1 MAHSA
6 NQSHQERWF
15 MQNRSTDPDQG
26 LIAAMASGDVGA
38 LHELYARHGMAL
50 LNLLIHEVG
59 ERNLAEEVL
68 QDVMMAAWQGA
79 GRFRGESQVR
89 TWLVAIAKRQ
99 ASKTRERCRL
109 PEHTPLNDDR
119 PDPADQTNPA
129 AAFDQA
135 VEQDALRQAIRQLPL
150 EQQEALELVFFRGM
164 SGPDAASQL
173 GVPLNTLKSRL
184 HRARQ
189 SLRQLLGDVPHAE

>member
-1 MAHSA
+1 
-6 NQSHQERWF
+6 

-26 LIAAMASGDVGA
+26 LIAAMASGDVAA

-164 SGPDAASQL
+164 SGSDAASQL

-189 SLRQLLGDVPHAE
+189 TLRQLLGDVPHAE